1 MMPAVDQTNSLV
13 QTLDERD
20 SLGCVTKLVAPQLRR
35 LKPVLPTS
43 GHTFKEVQTNSYGRA
58 RRLMLRDDQ
67 HNSRSLSVF
76 VIAAEFATNEDFR
89 FSYL

>member
-20 SLGCVTKLVAPQLRR
+20 SLACVTKLAAPQLRC

-43 GHTFKEVQTNSYGRA
+43 GHTFKEVQTKQLRA
-58 RRLMLRDDQ
+58 GKAPD
-67 HNSRSLSVF
+67 
-76 VIAAEFATNEDFR
+76 AAR
-89 FSYL
+89 